1 MLKLVDICFNRNGKD
16 ILKNINLHL
25 KAGIDLWSFGNLIS
39 VFNTMR
45 KNKEGSILVISH
57 QERILNIAEEI
68 LLLDN
73 GVITSVQDKKVFVE
87 SLYKEGKNG
96 NDSH

>member
-1 MLKLVDICFNRNGKD
+1 M
-16 ILKNINLHL
+16 
-25 KAGIDLWSFGNLIS
+25 
-39 VFNTMR
+39 
-45 KNKEGSILVISH
+45 VISH

-73 GVITSVQDKKVFVE
+73 GVITSVQDKKAFVE